1 MDELVV
7 VVLDALIG
15 GVVLWLAAKITS
27 VDLALSETVIAAGGA
42 AAVALVPTAGWIL
55 SIVVLFVLLKK
66 FCKASIWPDIILM
79 VIVGRLVSFVAL
91 MALGGLR

>member
-1 MDELVV
+1 MDELVL

-27 VDLALSETVIAAGGA
+27 VDLVLREAVIAAGGA
-42 AAVALVPTAGWIL
+42 AIVALVPTVGWAL

-66 FCKASIWPDIILM
+66 FSRANIWPDLILM
-79 VIVGRLVSFVAL
+79 VIVSRLVSFLAF
-91 MALGGLR
+91 MALGGV